1 MAQVTV
7 IPYDKKKADRGT
19 KRRHLATVCW
29 HKTTSETGSDTRDT
43 STAGCPD
50 PVYYQQL
57 I

>member
-29 HKTTSETGSDTRDT
+29 RKTTSETGSDTRDT